1 MKHTR
6 KKYKFIVEITRTGFS
21 AYSERY
27 AVFTSG
33 SNFKE
38 LMYNSV
44 EALNFYL
51 EDYDIEISERN
62 IDFEI
67 DLKQFFTYYRVINS
81 KFLAKRIGMNE
92 TLLSQYV
99 HGRKKPS
106 EKQTQKILLGLQEIG
121 RELLNIGQLSGAS
134 V

>member
-21 AYSERY
+21 AYSKRY

-33 SNFKE
+33 SNFRE
-38 LMYNSV
+38 LLYNSV
-44 EALNFYL
+44 EAMNLYL
-51 EDYDIEISERN
+51 EDYDIEISEKN
-62 IDFEI
+62 IEFEI
-67 DLKQFFTYYRVINS
+67 DLKQFFTCYRVINS

-99 HGRKKPS
+99 RGRKKPS
-106 EKQTQKILLGLQEIG
+106 ERQTKKILLGLQEIG
-121 RELLNIGQLSGAS
+121 NELTNIGLLSAAFS
-134 V
+134 